1 MSLILCRQE
10 PVKHPFYFEGLG
22 VHLYSSQELCYV
34 IYQNPLLVLDHFV
47 DEHLIEFIRDELEM
61 GFMAAKLEKWQQSG
75 EDADELLFLILTE
88 CDYYNA
94 AEIKHFR
101 QKIETY
107 RKMSPH
113 EFAKAKADYLFTR
126 RQYGKAV
133 AEYEGILEMPK
144 ESSADDVF
152 YAKIYN
158 NLGAAYARLF
168 SMEKA
173 YQAYQKSFDLA
184 KSGDVLKRIYYLSK
198 WNPNLVLKDR
208 FRTLITED
216 IKTGWDEEMKNAE
229 EAAEKAESLEKL
241 EELFLKDPIKRM
253 KGAADMVKSW
263 KGEYRNMI

>member
-1 MSLILCRQE
+1 
-10 PVKHPFYFEGLG
+10 
-22 VHLYSSQELCYV
+22 
-34 IYQNPLLVLDHFV
+34 
-47 DEHLIEFIRDELEM
+47 
-61 GFMAAKLEKWQQSG
+61 
-75 EDADELLFLILTE
+75 
-88 CDYYNA
+88 
-94 AEIKHFR
+94 
-101 QKIETY
+101 
-107 RKMSPH
+107 
-113 EFAKAKADYLFTR
+113 
-126 RQYGKAV
+126 
-133 AEYEGILEMPK
+133 MPK

-216 IKTGWDEEMKNAE
+216 VKTGWDEEMKNAE

>member
-1 MSLILCRQE
+1 MSLSLSRQE
-10 PVKHPFYFEGLG
+10 PVKQRFFFEGLG

-144 ESSADDVF
+144 ESSADDAF

-216 IKTGWDEEMKNAE
+216 VKTGWDEEMKKAE

>member
-113 EFAKAKADYLFTR
+113 EFAKAKADYLLREDSTARRLRNTR
-126 RQYGKAV
+126 G
-133 AEYEGILEMPK
+133 
-144 ESSADDVF
+144 F
-152 YAKIYN
+152 
-158 NLGAAYARLF
+158 
-168 SMEKA
+168 
-173 YQAYQKSFDLA
+173 
-184 KSGDVLKRIYYLSK
+184 
-198 WNPNLVLKDR
+198 
-208 FRTLITED
+208 
-216 IKTGWDEEMKNAE
+216 
-229 EAAEKAESLEKL
+229 
-241 EELFLKDPIKRM
+241 
-253 KGAADMVKSW
+253 
-263 KGEYRNMI
+263 